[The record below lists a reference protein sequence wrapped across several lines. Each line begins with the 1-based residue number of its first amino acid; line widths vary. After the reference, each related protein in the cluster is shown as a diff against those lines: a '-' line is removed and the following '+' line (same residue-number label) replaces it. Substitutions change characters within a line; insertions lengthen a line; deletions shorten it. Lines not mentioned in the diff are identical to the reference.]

1 MTKVEFLFHIKNTYD
16 NLNKHQFK
24 ELLHN
29 TRLKL
34 LDFSSALTN
43 STSKEEVVYSKLI
56 IGIWISVEKSKRITF
71 KQFKALSSYSKTN
84 WLKHPEEE
92 YKQF

>member
-1 MTKVEFLFHIKNTYD
+1 MTKEEFELAIKNTYD
-16 NLNKHQFK
+16 NLNEHQFK
-24 ELLHN
+24 ELMHN

-43 STSKEEVVYSKLI
+43 STSKEEVEYSKLVNEI
-56 IGIWISVEKSKRITF
+56 HYSVAKSKRITF